1 MKRLRAKL
9 SYGNV
14 VATLCLVLVVGGG
27 TAYAATQVL
36 PKNSVGPK
44 QIRKG
49 AVTPAKLSTAAK
61 SALTGPAGARGA
73 TGARG
78 PAGPA
83 GLKGDRGEKGTQGER
98 GPTGNLSTDLPRDV
112 TLRGR
117 FYLDAIATAPLQEH
131 GTSISF
137 GDVLAE
143 VPQFQVI
150 TTTTTPECPGSVTEP
165 RAGPGFLCLYVAEE
179 SNLELLAIEPFEFG
193 ADIILTAHKAGPDLF
208 VGSWAVTGS

>member
-9 SYGNV
+9 TYGNV

-27 TAYAATQVL
+27 TAYAANQML

-61 SALTGPAGARGA
+61 STLTGPEGARGPIGARGA
-73 TGARG
+73 AGA
-78 PAGPA
+78 AGA
-83 GLKGDRGEKGTQGER
+83 KGDRGEKGAQGER
-98 GPTGNLSTDLPRDV
+98 GPTGNLSTNLPRDV

-117 FYLDAIATAPLQEH
+117 FYLDAVATAPLQEH

-137 GDVLAE
+137 GDVVAE
-143 VPQFQVI
+143 VPHFQIV
-150 TTTTTPECPGSVTEP
+150 TGTTTPECPGSVTDP
-165 RAGPGFLCLYVAEE
+165 RAGPGYLCLYVARE
-179 SNLELLAIEPFEFG
+179 SNLELIAIEPFEFG
-193 ADIILTAHKAGPDLF
+193 ADIIMSAQKAGPMLF